1 MTAQELRRRY
11 VEFFKERGHCEIA
24 SASLLPD
31 NDPTVLFTTAGMHP
45 LVPYL
50 LGESH
55 PQGRRL
61 TNVQKCIRT
70 CDIDEVGDDTHLI
83 FFEML
88 GNWSLGD
95 YYKESTVSLSF
106 EFLTTVLNIPVERL
120 AVTVFSGDGL
130 VARDDETAKIWRSKG
145 LTENQIFFYGREENW
160 WGPAGVTGP
169 CGPDTEIFFDMG
181 KEPCCM
187 DCGPACH

>member
-1 MTAQELRRRY
+1 MTAQELRRMY
-11 VEFFKERGHCEIA
+11 VEFFKKRGHCEIA

-55 PQGRRL
+55 PQGKRL

-70 CDIDEVGDDTHLI
+70 CDIDEVGDDTHLT

-95 YYKESTVSLSF
+95 YFKKNRY
-106 EFLTTVLNIPVERL
+106 
-120 AVTVFSGDGL
+120 
-130 VARDDETAKIWRSKG
+130 
-145 LTENQIFFYGREENW
+145 
-160 WGPAGVTGP
+160 
-169 CGPDTEIFFDMG
+169 
-181 KEPCCM
+181 
-187 DCGPACH
+187 H